1 MLFDQLGNQ
10 HGRSGVLHALGNI
23 AYHQEEYE
31 KAEGFYRESLA
42 LSEQLGHQRECALT
56 LGQLGSLAEKKEDY
70 HEALACMAQ
79 ALMIFRSLQVPEL
92 QRMLDQI
99 TKLRVAMGEDTFTAF
114 WQEVTE
120 GQALLDLPTLD
131 DHQLLLQSLMTFLQA
146 PTPAEGLYLIENYPD
161 LLTAEADALLEKLAI
176 QQQDEDMRYV
186 IEQRRRLLTR
196 CREEGIA
203 AAFADL

>member
-79 ALMIFRSLQVPEL
+79 ALMIFRSLQVPER
-92 QRMLDQI
+92 QTMLDQI
-99 TKLRVAMGEDTFTAF
+99 TKLRVAMGEDTFTALARGNRRTGP
-114 WQEVTE
+114 VGSADIGRSST
-120 GQALLDLPTLD
+120 ASSVLD
-131 DHQLLLQSLMTFLQA
+131 DL
-146 PTPAEGLYLIENYPD
+146 
-161 LLTAEADALLEKLAI
+161 
-176 QQQDEDMRYV
+176 
-186 IEQRRRLLTR
+186 
-196 CREEGIA
+196 
-203 AAFADL
+203 FASTNSC